1 MKKLIRKILK
11 EEVHPDYE
19 DLVEGDNYKLKVNIK
34 ELKLIVYILKNYH
47 KSVTSIKEAF
57 KELGIKNNELL
68 LTKVILIINFNSG
81 KTLMDAYK
89 TKDFSKIYDGP
100 FYSAEVEHYNEIYD
114 DSEYEYVRC
123 DICDGDGSNE
133 NECFDCNGTGNIE
146 DDDGEYVSC
155 IACDGDGYEEVECDE
170 CYGSGSYETDL
181 DVERISFYRTR
192 VIAKEPITKGLLG
205 DDITDVE
212 KNSNILTLSPV
223 YIDNEYELVDDGG
236 IGEYKEYRIE
246 DIYGDDIIVSGESFN
261 F

>member
-1 MKKLIRKILK
+1 MGAKEYELLVSTLNKLPILK
-11 EEVHPDYE
+11 ENLPLKREEYE
-19 DLVEGDNYKLKVNIK
+19 LTSRMVFSQKAEIDELQK
-34 ELKLIVYILKNYH
+34 ELK
-47 KSVTSIKEAF
+47 T
-57 KELGIKNNELL
+57 
-68 LTKVILIINFNSG
+68 
-81 KTLMDAYK
+81 
-89 TKDFSKIYDGP
+89 
-100 FYSAEVEHYNEIYD
+100 
-114 DSEYEYVRC
+114 R
-123 DICDGDGSNE
+123 
-133 NECFDCNGTGNIE
+133 
-146 DDDGEYVSC
+146 
-155 IACDGDGYEEVECDE
+155 
-170 CYGSGSYETDL
+170 DL